1 MNRLCSLIKPDNV
14 LLGIAPSSKKRI
26 FEQASQTLSLLYGVN
41 KKEVFDAL
49 FARERLGSTY
59 LDHGLALPHCRLAS
73 LEKPCCLFMRLHGGL
88 DGARAGDPVITS
100 LLFLLV
106 PESATSEHLELLSEA
121 AQLFSSDHTREELM
135 NETTAEGFCLKL
147 QEWCKTQAQAPE
159 KTS

>member
-1 MNRLCSLIKPDNV
+1 MNRLCRLIKPDNV

-26 FEQASQTLSLLYGVN
+26 FEQAAQTLSLLYDVN

-59 LDHGLALPHCRLAS
+59 LDHGLALPHCRLSS
-73 LEKPCCLFMRLHGGL
+73 LKEPCCLFMRLHGGL
-88 DGARAGDPVITS
+88 EGSRPGDPPVSS

-121 AQLFSSDHTREELM
+121 AALFSSEETRENLM
-135 NETTAEGFCLKL
+135 NQTTAEGFCSKL
-147 QEWCKTQAQAPE
+147 HEWCEKHAQQA
-159 KTS
+159 K